1 MIDTTSTNGING
13 TDNSSGNGNIANA
26 ENNVKFRFALSKP
39 FTHKVG
45 KLPTFTIE
53 FDLSDAIEFSAN
65 CSSSVTPGP
74 SVVTAF
80 FSN

>member
-1 MIDTTSTNGING
+1 MICTTSTNGINR
-13 TDNSSGNGNIANA
+13 TDNSSGNGNIVNA
-26 ENNVKFRFALSKP
+26 ENDVKFRFALSKP

-65 CSSSVTPGP
+65 CSSSVTPRP